1 MGNRVELDE
10 MGKRILDASRTELY
24 LSMRFLGPAL
34 HSLGWIMDLSTAFV
48 GTDAAMI
55 RFNPNYL
62 FQLYV
67 NRPRFL
73 NRTYLHMIL
82 HCVFRH
88 MFTAR
93 EKEDRELWDLASDI
107 AVDAII
113 DSMEYR
119 AVAELTPEYR
129 QKWYSRLEEEIHVL
143 TAERIYQYF
152 IERKRNYLEEM
163 QLAQIFAYDDHSFW
177 ERMEDEEENPSG
189 ENSRQKDSDNSPS
202 GNTDSKNDSENDSE
216 NDPGPGN
223 VDPDSKKDSQTGN
236 KENNKEENKE
246 KNSERNARRQR
257 PSGRQDEGGN
267 KDSDR
272 RNGDEKNDEKNGEK
286 NTHEKS
292 VRKLKKIENLNRQ
305 WKETSERMEAELLAS
320 GKEASQDRGSLDRI
334 LSISNR
340 RRTDYR
346 EFLRKF
352 AILREVTT
360 IDPDSFDYGFY
371 NYGLEVYGNMPLI
384 EENEYREMNRI
395 RTLVIAID
403 TSASCQEV
411 LVQRFLNET
420 AAVLRSIGQF
430 FSASEVHIIECDEHV
445 QDEIVVRD
453 ISDLE
458 KYAESFHV
466 KGGFGTDFRPVF
478 SYIEEKRRTGEIRD
492 MEALMYFTDGMGI
505 YPEKPTDYDTAF
517 VFFNDE
523 ELDDSKV
530 PDWAMK
536 LYIRGEKLVSSS

>member
-216 NDPGPGN
+216 NDSGPGN
-223 VDPDSKKDSQTGN
+223 DDPDSKKDSQTGN

-272 RNGDEKNDEKNGEK
+272 RNGDEKNGEK

-334 LSISNR
+334 LSISDR

-403 TSASCQEV
+403 TSASCQEI

-420 AAVLRSIGQF
+420 AAVLRNIGQF
-430 FSASEVHIIECDEHV
+430 FSSSEVHIIECDEHV